1 MREILFKA
9 KRLDNG
15 EWVEGYLVKHPSAI
29 QFGITNY
36 SPWYIHRPPVDPDD
50 NGGVYNIDPE
60 TVCQYIGLS
69 DKNKKKI
76 FEGDILQYFD
86 NEMQVVEWSDE
97 YGQMMLHTYSEH
109 ERKKGRKVVK
119 EMTEGWNYLD
129 DYPLSDMPILGNIFD
144 NPELLEVRS

>member
-9 KRLDNG
+9 KRKDNG
-15 EWVEGYLVKHPSAI
+15 KWVEGYYA
-29 QFGITNY
+29 T
-36 SPWYIHRPPVDPDD
+36 IHAGCL
-50 NGGVYNIDPE
+50 NGLREPIKEEKVVIISHMKNNGMIFDEVDPE
-60 TVCQYIGLS
+60 TVCQYTGLD
-69 DKNKKKI
+69 DKNGKKI

-109 ERKKGRKVVK
+109 ERKKGRKVTK
-119 EMTEGWNYLD
+119 KITDGWNYLD

-144 NPELLEVRS
+144 NPELLECF